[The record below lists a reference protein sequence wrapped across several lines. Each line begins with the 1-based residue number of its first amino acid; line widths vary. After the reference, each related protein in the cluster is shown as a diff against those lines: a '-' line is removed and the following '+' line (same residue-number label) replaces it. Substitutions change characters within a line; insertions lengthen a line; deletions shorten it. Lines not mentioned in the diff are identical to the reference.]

1 MSIDLYNA
9 YHALILYSDYIQ
21 YRRMNLSDQSN
32 DLIVDTDRGLFGGME
47 KRVIGGIQ
55 LISRKMSDVG
65 DALYDLFDA
74 KVDVLFSIVRF
85 FGDDQSGDGGWLLY
99 RSTVV

>member
-47 KRVIGGIQ
+47 KRGIGGI
-55 LISRKMSDVG
+55 
-65 DALYDLFDA
+65 
-74 KVDVLFSIVRF
+74 
-85 FGDDQSGDGGWLLY
+85 
-99 RSTVV
+99 